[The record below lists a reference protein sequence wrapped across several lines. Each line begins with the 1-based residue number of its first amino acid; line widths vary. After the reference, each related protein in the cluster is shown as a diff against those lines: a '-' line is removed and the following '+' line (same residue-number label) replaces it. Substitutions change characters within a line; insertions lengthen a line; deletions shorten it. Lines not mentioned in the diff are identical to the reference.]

1 MISREML
8 EEMQRDLRKR
18 YFTFT
23 SREQRALNDFYEGKF
38 ELLEILIAIAKE
50 AKNERQYT
58 RDNVCKSGQD
68 KREDPES

>member
-23 SREQRALNDFYEGKF
+23 AREQRALKDFYEGKF
-38 ELLEILIAIAKE
+38 ELLEILIAIARE
-50 AKNERQYT
+50 VENERQYT
-58 RDNVCKSGQD
+58 RGNVCKSRQD
-68 KREDPES
+68 QRENPES